1 MFSINFYNFAK
12 KENSTARPSGD
23 GTSYSC
29 NINSATGIISPTISL
44 GLPVTEAPTFTYCFI
59 PAWHRYYYVNEW
71 RYVIGTWEADLRC
84 DVLATYRSQIGS
96 SSLYVLR
103 SSAAWNG
110 DIVDTLYP
118 IKTTYT
124 KESAGTGNWLDSSNG
139 WYVVGV
145 VGRVSGQIDPVGGVT
160 YMVLDPAAFKEFRE
174 ALFKDDLS
182 WYKADD
188 PDKDNGLDALGESLT
203 KMIFDP
209 FQYVRSCVWVPD
221 KPVCLKDQPLIGN
234 DIIATSWYIGFW
246 IFTTT
251 NGIRFLDPNYLA
263 AGYAEITIPK
273 HPKAETRGEYL
284 NTAPYST
291 YNLQIPGIGIIPLDS
306 SKLVKSS
313 KIRIWHYFD
322 AMSGTSWITI
332 ETAGEPQGLQRV
344 VLDYIPANLV
354 VPVQLAQS
362 GTGRISALQNIAGV
376 AYDAAVGS
384 IGALGG
390 AISSVLSMF
399 QPQIQTIGQ
408 DGGIAANTSTFPLL
422 QGVFYDVVDDDIDH
436 HGRPLCEERVL
447 STIPG
452 YIQCMDGDLAID
464 ATEAEKNEIR
474 AYLEGGFYYE

>member
-103 SSAAWNG
+103 SSAEWNG

-118 IKTTYT
+118 IKTTFT
-124 KESAGTGNWLDSSNG
+124 TEPTSTGSWIDTSEG

-145 VGRVSGQIDPVGGVT
+145 VGRVSALVDPVGGVT
-160 YMVLDPAAFKEFRE
+160 YMVLNQEAFKEFRD

-188 PDKDNGLDALGESLT
+188 PDKDTGLDALGESLI

-209 FQYVRSCVWVPD
+209 FQYVRSCVWVPK
-221 KPVCLKDQPLIGN
+221 KPVCLKDNPLIGN
-234 DIIATSWYIGFW
+234 DLVFNTWYVGFW
-246 IFTTT
+246 AFTTT
-251 NGIRFLDPNYLA
+251 NGIRILDANFTSS
-263 AGYAEITIPK
+263 GYTEISIPK
-273 HPKAETRGEYL
+273 HPKAAERGEYL
-284 NTAPYST
+284 NTAPYT
-291 YNLQIPGIGIIPLDS
+291 AYTLQIPGIGLIPLDG
-306 SKLVKSS
+306 SKLVKSA
-313 KIRIWHYFD
+313 KIRLWYHFD
-322 AMSGTSWITI
+322 AMSGTSWITV
-332 ETAGEPQGLQRV
+332 ETAGDPQSLQNV
-344 VLDYIPANLV
+344 IIDYIPANLV
-354 VPVQLAQS
+354 VDVQLAQS
-362 GTGRISALQNIAGV
+362 GTGKISALQSMAGV
-376 AYDAAVGS
+376 AYDAATGS

-390 AISSVLSMF
+390 AISSVLGMF
-399 QPQIQTIGQ
+399 QPQIQQIGQ
-408 DGGIAANTSTFPLL
+408 DGGIAVNAGFPLL
-422 QGVFYDVVDDDIDH
+422 RGVFYDVVDDDIEH